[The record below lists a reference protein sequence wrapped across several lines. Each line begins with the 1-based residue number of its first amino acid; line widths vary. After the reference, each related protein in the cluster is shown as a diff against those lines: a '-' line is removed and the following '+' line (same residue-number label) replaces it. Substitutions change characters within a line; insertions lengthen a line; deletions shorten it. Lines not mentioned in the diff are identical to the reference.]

1 MPRLKCS
8 ICLCHLGKKKFITEC
23 NHKFHYK
30 CILRW
35 ILNNDTCPMCR
46 QIIRDIGDEV
56 DIEDIE
62 RTRDIFFL
70 VARLLN
76 LSV

>member
-1 MPRLKCS
+1 
-8 ICLCHLGKKKFITEC
+8 
-23 NHKFHYK
+23 
-30 CILRW
+30 
-35 ILNNDTCPMCR
+35 MCR

-62 RTRDIFFL
+62 RARDIFFL